1 MRFNLT
7 LFCLLAP
14 LFLFA
19 QGNTKNGVA
28 AKGYDVVAYFSNNA
42 VEGKSEFQ
50 AKHEGV
56 IYKFSSAENQALFTQ
71 NPEKYAPQYGG
82 WCAYA
87 MGQRNKKVDIDPE
100 TYEIRDGKLFLFY
113 NSFFMNKMDNW
124 LEIGPEKL
132 MPLADKNWAKFN
144 Q

>member
-1 MRFNLT
+1 
-7 LFCLLAP
+7 

-19 QGNTKNGVA
+19 QGNTKNGIA

-50 AKHEGV
+50 AKYEGV
-56 IYKFSSAENQALFTQ
+56 AYKFSSAENKELFTKS
-71 NPEKYAPQYGG
+71 PEKYAPQYGG

-87 MGQRNKKVDIDPE
+87 MGQRNKKVDIDPG
-100 TYEIRDGKLFLFY
+100 TFEIRNGKLFLFY

-132 MPLADKNWAKFN
+132 MPLADQNWRKFN

>member
-1 MRFNLT
+1 
-7 LFCLLAP
+7 

-28 AKGYDVVAYFSNNA
+28 AKGYDVVAYFSNNVA
-42 VEGKSEFQ
+42 EGKSEFQ
-50 AKHEGV
+50 AKHEGT
-56 IYKFSSAENQALFTQ
+56 IYKFSSAENKELFTE

-100 TYEIRDGKLFLFY
+100 TYEIRNGKLFLFY

-124 LEIGPEKL
+124 LEMGPEKL
-132 MPLADKNWAKFN
+132 MPLADNNWAKFN